1 MEIKLTKITLSFLT
15 AALITTCV
23 IADKPTPAA
32 SAIDKGL
39 TWLKDNQKE
48 NGAWSNE
55 SYPGLTALGL
65 WALTNSDRED
75 IKEAR
80 DKAAK
85 FIAGFAQ
92 EDGGIY
98 KKPTGERG
106 SGGLSVYNTAISM
119 AVLQMVGGAEYT
131 PIILKARD
139 FMEGAQVKGD
149 SPGAGG
155 FGYGRP
161 GENPRDRAD
170 LSNTGWALMAMRVT
184 QGAEEHRP
192 KGEKNADISWD
203 DALSFVDSLQIK
215 GDNPN
220 TDEVG
225 GFTYEGGGER
235 GGAVVT
241 EEGKVALRGFGSMTY
256 AGLESMIY
264 AQVGRD
270 DPRVRSAIEWA
281 GSHWTV
287 LENPG
292 MGLRGLFYYY
302 TILAK
307 SLSLLASE
315 DALRT
320 PEGKV
325 IPWKTEIAAQLVS
338 SQDNDGS
345 WINSDNTFW
354 EGDPSLVTAYALIV
368 LQYAT
373 K

>member
-1 MEIKLTKITLSFLT
+1 MNFKKHISLVL
-15 AALITTCV
+15 AALLTSAV
-23 IADKPTPAA
+23 ALGDQNGAVAA
-32 SAIDKGL
+32 FNKGL
-39 TWLKDNQKE
+39 DWLKTNQKE

-55 SYPGLTALGL
+55 NFPGLTALGL
-65 WALTNSDRED
+65 WALNGSDRDD
-75 IKEAR
+75 IKDAR

-85 FIAGFAQ
+85 FVASFAQ
-92 EDGGIY
+92 DDGGIY

-106 SGGLSVYNTAISM
+106 SGGLSVYNTAICM
-119 AVLQMVGGAEYT
+119 AVLQMVGGDDYI

-170 LSNTGWALMAMRVT
+170 LSNTGWALMGMRTT
-184 QGAEEHRP
+184 QAAEEHRP
-192 KGEKNADISWD
+192 KGEKKADIMWD
-203 DALSFVDSLQIK
+203 EALKFVESLQIK
-215 GDNPN
+215 PDNADPKQ
-220 TDEVG
+220 VG

-235 GGAVVT
+235 GGAVAT

-287 LENPG
+287 HENPG
-292 MGLRGLFYYY
+292 MELRGLFYYY

-307 SLSLLASE
+307 SLSLLAND

-325 IPWKTEIAAQLVS
+325 IPWKAEIAAQLVS
-338 SQDNDGS
+338 SQNDDGS

-368 LQYAT
+368 LKYALPT
-373 K
+373 L